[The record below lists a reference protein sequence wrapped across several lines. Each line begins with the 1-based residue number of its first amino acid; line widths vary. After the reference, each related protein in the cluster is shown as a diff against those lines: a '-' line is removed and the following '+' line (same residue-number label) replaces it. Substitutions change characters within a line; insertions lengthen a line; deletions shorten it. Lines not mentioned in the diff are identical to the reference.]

1 MQIKSINTRS
11 NILQNA
17 KNFSEKKKKKTK
29 AVVTRDQ
36 RITMRFFSRMIS
48 SRDSALSCRE
58 YIKSRVLV
66 LSINRY
72 LSAVFFFSPS
82 PYSRIFYRVNSF
94 ADTFIFRFDGPP
106 FIDKY
111 SIPEAANWFSV
122 RHPPR
127 FSFFQTHA
135 GKIPKRLTTTKTRKG
150 LRHFRDIDWSVIRDR
165 KFSTLHVDR
174 KKNRVYDEMDVFL
187 FEIYIVLS
195 CNEKMSEFS
204 YN

>member
-1 MQIKSINTRS
+1 MLKIS
-11 NILQNA
+11 A
-17 KNFSEKKKKKTK
+17 KKKKKENKSCCNARSKNHDEIFFTNDFIP
-29 AVVTRDQ
+29 RFGFILP
-36 RITMRFFSRMIS
+36 RIYKITCPRFIYKSIS
-48 SRDSALSCRE
+48 LCC
-58 YIKSRVLV
+58 
-66 LSINRY
+66 
-72 LSAVFFFSPS
+72 FFFSPS